1 MNDKRFEAWWASNPA
16 RVALNPAAKEVA
28 RGIWR
33 AAQQDL
39 ATELLEINPAPAGAS
54 FDGSETT
61 AAPASLNIRSISRE
75 PPRTFCPLASSGPTS
90 LRPRAASPP
99 ACQIH
104 ETRTIPLSAS
114 SLRSESPISPV
125 FQAAPCA

>member
-1 MNDKRFEAWWASNPA
+1 MNDQRFETWWASNPA

-54 FDGSETT
+54 FD
-61 AAPASLNIRSISRE
+61 ALIASL
-75 PPRTFCPLASSGPTS
+75 RTNPEYD
-90 LRPRAASPP
+90 RRAARVPP
-99 ACQIH
+99 VG
-104 ETRTIPLSAS
+104 LSDKG
-114 SLRSESPISPV
+114 
-125 FQAAPCA
+125 APC